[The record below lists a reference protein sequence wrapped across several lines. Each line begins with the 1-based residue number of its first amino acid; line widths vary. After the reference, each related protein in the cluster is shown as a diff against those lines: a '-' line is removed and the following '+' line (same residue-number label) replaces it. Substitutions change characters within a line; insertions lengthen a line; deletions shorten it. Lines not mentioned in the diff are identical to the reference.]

1 MLISFLKKLIQII
14 CKNPLSVLSRKT
26 KNGDF
31 LMFNL
36 LSKKLNNLVRELFS
50 LFGDGKLRSKIKK
63 GAWGNMF
70 LDGEGNAKQK
80 PSVSSGL
87 LKAALS
93 MANRRLLN
101 GRETK
106 TQRFNL
112 C

>member
-1 MLISFLKKLIQII
+1 M
-14 CKNPLSVLSRKT
+14 
-26 KNGDF
+26 
-31 LMFNL
+31 
-36 LSKKLNNLVRELFS
+36 
-50 LFGDGKLRSKIKK
+50 RSKIKK